1 MRRWLTMVVV
11 LGACAAILFYAQRHK
26 TETHVGPEAMLNA
39 LADTQRE
46 ISRLPAGLARLSDRD
61 EVRVGDA
68 MAQKYEV
75 RTGVLGAAEAEVE
88 DYVNAVGHSVA
99 ARGRRKLEYKFHYI
113 PDSVLV
119 NPFPL
124 PAGHLLIRKRL
135 PFLFPNSDDLTSAL
149 S

>member
-75 RTGVLGAAEAEVE
+75 RTGVLGAAAAEAE
-88 DYVNAVGHSVA
+88 DYVHPVCPSLPP
-99 ARGRRKLEYKFHYI
+99 RGRPTLHY
-113 PDSVLV
+113 
-119 NPFPL
+119 N
-124 PAGHLLIRKRL
+124 
-135 PFLFPNSDDLTSAL
+135 
-149 S
+149 